1 MANRHLSRTVAMQT
15 LYEWDFNDRKLD
27 LHATTL
33 KNIQQ
38 FAPGLSGDEFVY
50 VLTSG
55 VHERMAELDALIV
68 ETAPEWPI
76 AQITIIDRNILRIG
90 ILELMFLKQVPP
102 KVAINEAVELGK
114 VFGGDSSGK
123 FVNGVLG
130 TLYRKMVERGEIK
143 DETPSAPEEKK
154 EDGQKTEVIT
164 KEINTQT

>member
-1 MANRHLSRTVAMQT
+1 MQT

-27 LHATTL
+27 LHATTV
-33 KNIQQ
+33 KNIEQ

-50 VLTSG
+50 ALTSG
-55 VHERMAELDALIV
+55 VQQRMPKLDVIIT

-130 TLYRKMVERGEIK
+130 TLYRKMVEAGEIK
-143 DETPSAPEEKK
+143 EEASVETSSDSSKVDNLETVSKDRK
-154 EDGQKTEVIT
+154 
-164 KEINTQT
+164 